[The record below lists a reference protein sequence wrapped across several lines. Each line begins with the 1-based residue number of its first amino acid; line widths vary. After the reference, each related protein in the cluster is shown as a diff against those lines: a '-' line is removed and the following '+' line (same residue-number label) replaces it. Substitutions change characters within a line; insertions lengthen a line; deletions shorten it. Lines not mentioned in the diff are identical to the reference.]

1 MTSGETPRQVR
12 MTIADLSVAFISL
25 VFAGWTF
32 YESGSWPAPEFIGGP
47 AIIPRAVAGILI
59 FVACLLAWNALRGR
73 SDIIEKPVDA
83 AKFRRI
89 ASILAL
95 TAIYSLALEP
105 VGFIPTTVI
114 YLIAFLRLIGAT
126 KWLSIVG
133 FSFLLTGGFHAIFD
147 LALKVPLPP
156 VEWLN

>member
-1 MTSGETPRQVR
+1 
-12 MTIADLSVAFISL
+12 MTIADLSAAFISL

-32 YESGSWPAPEFIGGP
+32 YESGRWPAPEFIGGP
-47 AIIPRAVAGILI
+47 AIIPRAVAGILV
-59 FVACLLAWNALRGR
+59 FVAGLLAWNALRGR
-73 SDIIEKPVDA
+73 SNVIEKPVDA

-89 ASILAL
+89 ASILGL
-95 TAIYSLALEP
+95 TAVYSLALEP
-105 VGFIPTTVI
+105 AGFIPATVI
-114 YLIAFLRLIGAT
+114 YLIVFLRFMGAT

-133 FSFLLTGGFHAIFD
+133 FSILLTGGFHAIFD

>member
-12 MTIADLSVAFISL
+12 MTIADLSAAFISL
-25 VFAGWTF
+25 VFAGWAF
-32 YESGSWPAPEFIGGP
+32 YESGRWPAPEF
-47 AIIPRAVAGILI
+47 IPRAVAGILV
-59 FVACLLAWNALRGR
+59 FVAGLLAWNALRGR
-73 SDIIEKPVDA
+73 SNVIEKPVDA

-89 ASILAL
+89 ASILGL
-95 TAIYSLALEP
+95 TAVYSLALEP
-105 VGFIPTTVI
+105 AGFIPATVI
-114 YLIAFLRLIGAT
+114 YLIVFLRFMGAT

-133 FSFLLTGGFHAIFD
+133 FSILLTGGFHAIFD